1 MYALC
6 FGVWPHPKATPRPE
20 PPSPHV
26 LTPKGESRIH
36 DGEVEALG
44 VVYGLGIMFVVCFLT
59 MFLLSVRPRADF
71 QLGVL
76 DLDTV
81 SEVTQQM
88 EYPQDPAAF

>member
-1 MYALC
+1 
-6 FGVWPHPKATPRPE
+6 
-20 PPSPHV
+20 
-26 LTPKGESRIH
+26 
-36 DGEVEALG
+36 
-44 VVYGLGIMFVVCFLT
+44 MFVVCFLK

>member
-1 MYALC
+1 MHYVLEC
-6 FGVWPHPKATPRPE
+6 GRIQKQLPGRN
-20 PPSPHV
+20 PPSSRV
-26 LTPKGESRIH
+26 LTPKGESRSH

-44 VVYGLGIMFVVCFLT
+44 VVYGQGIMFVVCFLK